1 MLILTWSQLQ
11 LFSQEVLISVST
23 EQLYLVLLLQ
33 LLLYVAAAVFRASYV
48 GGAAIDAE
56 AALGEVLSA
65 GAATV
70 AFLLLLLLLDW
81 ELI

>member
-1 MLILTWSQLQ
+1 MLV
-11 LFSQEVLISVST
+11 E
-23 EQLYLVLLLQ
+23 LLLMLR
-33 LLLYVAAAVFRASYV
+33 LL
-48 GGAAIDAE
+48 
-56 AALGEVLSA
+56 LGEVLSA